1 MKLEVFVEADYN
13 DGDYVSQTSTIEEA
27 DLPRLRNIV
36 AVIKKNKGYW
46 NNQQDLGMDG
56 PPISKKYAGKLSPED
71 IEWFDAL
78 TPMAEYG
85 IHTIET
91 VQIITVVETLL

>member
-1 MKLEVFVEADYN
+1 MKMQVFVQADYN
-13 DGDYVSQTSTIEEA
+13 DADYVSETSTIKES

-46 NNQQDLGMDG
+46 NNQQDMGMDG
-56 PPISKKYAGKLSPED
+56 PTISKKYDGQLSPED
-71 IEWFDAL
+71 LEWFDGF
-78 TPMAEYG
+78 TPYGEYG

-91 VQIITVVETLL
+91 VQIISVVETLL